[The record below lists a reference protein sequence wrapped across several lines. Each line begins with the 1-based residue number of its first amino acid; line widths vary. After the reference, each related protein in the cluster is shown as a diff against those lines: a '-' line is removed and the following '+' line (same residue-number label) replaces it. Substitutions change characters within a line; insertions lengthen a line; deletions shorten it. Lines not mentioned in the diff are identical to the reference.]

1 MTNAETDN
9 NQNEEANTENNP
21 WQNMGE
27 QVPFYK
33 KIDNVVE
40 YAKQLE
46 ASGVE
51 AITAEKFARIAARKG
66 QAGEHVTSWSANQD
80 GSPVIE
86 NEAEVV
92 ADEQS
97 GETGWVATKM
107 NENGEPVVDK
117 NGHTNEWIIPDATF
131 RKKYEDDPEHPGVFK
146 PKGGPQ
152 KFVKVSE
159 AIKIN
164 QWGGE
169 MNVDA
174 GGYINVTN
182 PDDMYIISGRDFAD
196 TYKEKKAEQ
205 SAPDAGNQEATG
217 GNN

>member
-1 MTNAETDN
+1 MA
-9 NQNEEANTENNP
+9 P
-21 WQNMGE
+21 
-27 QVPFYK
+27 QVF
-33 KIDNVVE
+33 
-40 YAKQLE
+40 LRRFF
-46 ASGVE
+46 SML
-51 AITAEKFARIAARKG
+51 R
-66 QAGEHVTSWSANQD
+66 TSELLQKRPS
-80 GSPVIE
+80 V
-86 NEAEVV
+86 
-92 ADEQS
+92 
-97 GETGWVATKM
+97 
-107 NENGEPVVDK
+107 
-117 NGHTNEWIIPDATF
+117 
-131 RKKYEDDPEHPGVFK
+131 KKYEDDPEHPGVFK